1 MGLTE
6 RRTGRLAA
14 LEGLEAALQ
23 VGDTA
28 GAEVDTDRLGEAI
41 SGRVVGMETTEIQN
55 ELGTEEPGG
64 PRGGREPRV
73 LFFYVS
79 LFLSLCLAIRPLI
92 WQVSS
97 VGAHRPCLARALVG
111 ALITDWR
118 FPRGGGACKCMWSRP
133 FFFSP
138 HSLISRTFR
147 SHPYLCCCAHGR
159 WVSVSCCVSSHVCY
173 QGL

>member
-1 MGLTE
+1 MSDSIFLIAAVAGELGSKVDSRATRMGLTE

-64 PRGGREPRV
+64 PRGRTRATRFVFLCFPVSFSLPCDSTADLAGVFGWCTSTMPCSSFGRR
-73 LFFYVS
+73 
-79 LFLSLCLAIRPLI
+79 ID
-92 WQVSS
+92 
-97 VGAHRPCLARALVG
+97 H
-111 ALITDWR
+111 
-118 FPRGGGACKCMWSRP
+118 
-133 FFFSP
+133 
-138 HSLISRTFR
+138 
-147 SHPYLCCCAHGR
+147 
-159 WVSVSCCVSSHVCY
+159 
-173 QGL
+173 